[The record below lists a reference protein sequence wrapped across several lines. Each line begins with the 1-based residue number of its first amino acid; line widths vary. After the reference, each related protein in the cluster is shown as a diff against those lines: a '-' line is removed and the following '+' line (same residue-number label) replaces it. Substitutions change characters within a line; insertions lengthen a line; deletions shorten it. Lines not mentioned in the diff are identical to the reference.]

1 MLPRALS
8 LLAGDSRGTDG
19 GCPARVEPL
28 VVSALFFIAR
38 TSDQAWVAVVAI
50 LWLVTLASTVFLA
63 VQAADGGKGASVR
76 TLSRAPRCADDSPSP
91 LSGAALFAFAFGCSR
106 MAIGSDGAAPTLVS
120 VMLFVVCA
128 ACCLVAAAPLG
139 WTDLAYLCSC
149 ASLFGL
155 GILVYPLGVSAPRD
169 LLPTALCAASAFLLL
184 AGARGL
190 PRREPAI
197 LPRSSAAPIGLGLLS
212 GHALSKFYWIEEV
225 VTQAN
230 PTGQIAL
237 PSPESLAHDA
247 VPFIVYV
254 AGIAAC
260 GVLIALKVRESSPA
274 RKALFREAG
283 GEQQLDCLLRLGL
296 SETEARVLVE
306 ITRGLSGREIAEKLS
321 YAIGTVNAARY
332 RGYRKLGI
340 NSRHELISMVGE
352 MRRGCDLG
360 SDGGGGSDGA

>member
-8 LLAGDSRGTDG
+8 LLAGDSREAAD
-19 GCPARVEPL
+19 GCPVHAEPL

-38 TSDQAWVAVVAI
+38 VSDRAWVAVVVI
-50 LWLVTLASTVFLA
+50 SWLVTLVSTVYLA
-63 VQAADGGKGASVR
+63 VQAAEGGKDASMR
-76 TLSRAPRCADDSPSP
+76 P
-91 LSGAALFAFAFGCSR
+91 LSWAPCWADEPASLLSSTALFALAFGCGR
-106 MAIGSDGAAPTLVS
+106 MAIASDGAAPTLVS

-155 GILVYPLGVSAPRD
+155 GVLVYPLGASAPRD
-169 LLPTALCAASAFLLL
+169 LLPAALCAASAFLLL

-190 PRREPAI
+190 PRRGPAI
-197 LPRSSAAPIGLGLLS
+197 LPRSSAESIGLGLLS
-212 GHALSKFYWIEEV
+212 GHALSKLYWIEEV
-225 VTQAN
+225 ITQVN
-230 PTGQIAL
+230 PTGQTTL
-237 PSPESLAHDA
+237 PSPESLAHDV

-274 RKALFREAG
+274 RKTFIREAG
-283 GEQQLDCLLRLGL
+283 GEQQFDCLLRLGL
-296 SETEARVLVE
+296 SETEARVLIE

-360 SDGGGGSDGA
+360 ADGEGGSDGA